1 MRQLVQPSLP
11 TPIPAPDEIARK
23 QAFAGAIELC
33 AEAAG
38 YSLDKQASAD
48 IGMDKGQ
55 WSRIKAGQEGIK
67 WERLKAF
74 MDSMGNFTPV
84 LWMLHQ
90 CGFDLHSVRKRET
103 ELERRIRE
111 LEEANRML
119 AHDKRVLTEALH
131 GRAA

>member
-1 MRQLVQPSLP
+1 MRKLVQPSLP
-11 TPIPAPDEIARK
+11 SLCPAPEEIARK

-48 IGMDKGQ
+48 IGMDKAR

-67 WERLKAF
+67 WDQLKAF
-74 MDSMGNFTPV
+74 MDSMGNPVPV

-90 CGFDLHSVRKRET
+90 CGFDLHSVRKKET

-111 LEEANRML
+111 LEEQNAML
-119 AHDKRVLTEALH
+119 VHDKRVLTEALR
-131 GRAA
+131 GAT